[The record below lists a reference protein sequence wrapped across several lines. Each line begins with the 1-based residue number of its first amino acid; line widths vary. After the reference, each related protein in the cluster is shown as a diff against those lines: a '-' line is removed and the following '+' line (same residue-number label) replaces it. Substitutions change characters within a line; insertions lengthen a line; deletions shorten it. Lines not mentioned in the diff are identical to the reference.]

1 MYTLSTALKF
11 ALKFFRKRS
20 FFDQNQQPLNNVEPF
35 ERILRALFIAQCPY
49 KFSSFLDLRNGS
61 SRFQD
66 FRRFRFSFSGSAF
79 FSKVPP
85 PGNLQS
91 WVKYY
96 GKYKGKYESFGKEF
110 RWTKFNAVERVN
122 SIFYILYSTLFYSPF
137 PRRWRRSQDQICSK
151 KKSLDSPNIS
161 QNSNSEE
168 LFQSKTSNLVK

>member
-1 MYTLSTALKF
+1 LRWCKCVCMRDVCGLCCGLVLVYSLFNILYSIFYILYSIFYILCSMFYIVYTLSTALKF

-91 WVKYY
+91 
-96 GKYKGKYESFGKEF
+96 
-110 RWTKFNAVERVN
+110 
-122 SIFYILYSTLFYSPF
+122 
-137 PRRWRRSQDQICSK
+137 
-151 KKSLDSPNIS
+151 
-161 QNSNSEE
+161 
-168 LFQSKTSNLVK
+168 